1 MNDFIRPA
9 IYDAYHKIIPLKK
22 TKIQKSKSAKKWDI
36 VRPICES
43 SDTFARNRIYRDPKE
58 NDILAICS
66 VGAYGFVMSSNYNSR
81 QHIPEILISG
91 KKYALIRKRQ
101 KIEHLIKTDILP
113 RWL

>member
-1 MNDFIRPA
+1 MNDLMRPA
-9 IYDAYHKIIPLKK
+9 LYDAHHKIIPLKK
-22 TKIQKSKSAKKWDI
+22 TKIQNSKSAKKWDI
-36 VRPICES
+36 VGPICES
-43 SDTFARNRIYRDPKE
+43 SDTFARNRIFRDPKE

-66 VGAYGFVMSSNYNSR
+66 TGAYGFVMSSNYNSR

-101 KIEHLIKTDILP
+101 KMEHLIKTDILP